1 MLDNKHYL
9 NTFEYVTLL
18 FYLKQNLLIMKFQLF
33 DKTRYVKK
41 EDEFH
46 Y

>member
-18 FYLKQNLLIMKFQLF
+18 FYLIQNLLIIKFELF
-33 DKTRYVKK
+33 DKTK
-41 EDEFH
+41 
-46 Y
+46 

>member
-18 FYLKQNLLIMKFQLF
+18 FYLQQNLLIIKFDLF
-33 DKTRYVKK
+33 DIKK
-41 EDEFH
+41 
-46 Y
+46 

>member
-1 MLDNKHYL
+1 MQDNKHYL
-9 NTFEYVTLL
+9 DSFEYVTLF
-18 FYLKQNLLIMKFQLF
+18 FYLKQILFILKFELF
-33 DKTRYVKK
+33 DKTRYLKK